1 MTREPSRWRRIPA
14 NHTRRR
20 HFRTRISLSSA
31 GSDEVNSLRGARQ
44 SSFHTR
50 SAETMLEA
58 PGAGDHCCLPAPES
72 FATEKVLAEPN
83 SASSA

>member
-1 MTREPSRWRRIPA
+1 MTREPSPCRRIPA

-20 HFRTRISLSSA
+20 HFQTRISLYSA
-31 GSDEVNSLRGARQ
+31 GSDEVNSLSGAHQ
-44 SSFHTR
+44 SSFHAG

-58 PGAGDHCCLPAPES
+58 PGAEGHCCLPAPES
-72 FATEKVLAEPN
+72 FATEKVLTEPN